1 MDDVIGLTASAAGG
15 GLFGLFGTALGR
27 VAGFFERRQQQAH
40 EQAKWQHETV
50 LLELQMK
57 ADRQE
62 TEAELA
68 LAHTQGSWAGL
79 EASMAADAAVAP
91 SYKWVDAVR
100 GLTRP
105 ALTLLLWLIAVVIFV
120 STSDAGRAAI
130 TETATF
136 AATAATL
143 WWFGDRGPSGPVF
156 TRK

>member
-1 MDDVIGLTASAAGG
+1 MDDLIGLTASAAGG
-15 GLFGLFGTALGR
+15 GVFGLLGTALGR
-27 VAGFFERRQQQAH
+27 VAGFFERRQQQDH
-40 EQAKWQHETV
+40 ERAKWQHETV

-68 LAHTQGSWAGL
+68 LAYTQGSWAGL
-79 EASMAADAAVAP
+79 EASMAADAAIAP
-91 SYKWVDAVR
+91 SYRWVDAVR

-105 ALTLLLWLIAVVIFV
+105 ALTLLLWLIAAAIFFGA
-120 STSDAGRAAI
+120 TDEGRAAI

-143 WWFGDRGPSGPVF
+143 WWFGDRGRLSLN
-156 TRK
+156 RN